1 MAQNKKNFV
10 HKYLDPASRLGE
22 VLFGLIMVLSMTLTA
37 ELAAAHGRAAARELL
52 LAAVGCNIAWGIIDA
67 IMYVM
72 NCMTM
77 RSGRVRLLKAVQRA
91 PDAEAALAKIREKI
105 DPELES
111 LAAPEDREAIYRLM
125 LNYLTHARE
134 TKISIAR
141 EDIYGGLVCFWL
153 VFLSCLPAAVPF
165 LIFSDAIRALRVS
178 NALLLLMLFIVGLK
192 WAAYVGANRLLTG
205 LAMVAI
211 GLALVGIAVL
221 LGG

>member
-1 MAQNKKNFV
+1 MAQSKKNFV

-22 VLFGLIMVLSMTLTA
+22 VLFGLIMVLTVTLTA

-77 RSGRVRLLKAVQRA
+77 RSGRVRLLRAVQRA
-91 PDAEAALAKIREKI
+91 QDADAALAKIRDKI
-105 DPELES
+105 EPELEL
-111 LAAPEDREAIYRLM
+111 LAAPEDREAIYRFM
-125 LNYLTHARE
+125 LKFLRHAKE
-134 TKISIAR
+134 SKISVVR
-141 EDIYGGLVCFWL
+141 EDVYGGLVCFWL

-165 LIFSDAIRALRVS
+165 LIFSDAMRALRVS
-178 NALLLLMLFIVGLK
+178 NGLLLLMLFVVGLK
-192 WAAYVGANRLLTG
+192 WAQYVGANRLLTG
-205 LAMVAI
+205 LVMVAI